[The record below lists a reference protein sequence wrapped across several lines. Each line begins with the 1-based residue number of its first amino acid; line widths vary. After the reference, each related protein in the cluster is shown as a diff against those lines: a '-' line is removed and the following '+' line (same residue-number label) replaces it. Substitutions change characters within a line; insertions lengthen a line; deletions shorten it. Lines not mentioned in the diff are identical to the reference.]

1 MTTSAPR
8 ATPGSA
14 LKPPPR
20 SVPTDFAVGEKNT
33 LALMHCGL
41 ELSAGNQREHE
52 RLVFR
57 QRGGELLVA
66 ARHKILLT
74 AN

>member
-1 MTTSAPR
+1 M
-8 ATPGSA
+8 
-14 LKPPPR
+14 
-20 SVPTDFAVGEKNT
+20 
-33 LALMHCGL
+33 ALMHCGL

-66 ARHKILLT
+66 ARHKVLLT
-74 AN
+74 GKLRRFRAKGDEA